1 MAMGRI
7 ASADMGALLAV
18 VRGDIVGLD
27 VDAIV
32 NAANAGLH
40 GGGGVDG
47 AIHRAAGPRL
57 DEECAAIGGCPTGR
71 AVVTSGCALR
81 ARYVIH
87 AVGPIWA
94 GGDRGERGLLRSC
107 YEEALRLAG
116 ELSLR
121 SIAFPNISTGAY
133 GFPKD
138 LAADI
143 AVGFLSG
150 AAPSHPS
157 LREIV
162 LVCYDAENYGLYKAR
177 LEAVRLK

>member
-1 MAMGRI
+1 
-7 ASADMGALLAV
+7 MGARLTLA
-18 VRGDIVGLD
+18 RGDITGLD

-32 NAANAGLH
+32 NAANAGLY

-47 AIHRAAGPRL
+47 AIHRAAGSRL
-57 DEECAAIGGCPTGR
+57 DEECAAIRDRDGCCPAGK

-94 GGDRGERGLLRSC
+94 GGERGERGLLRGC

-116 ELSLR
+116 ELCLR
-121 SIAFPNISTGAY
+121 SIAFPNISTGVY

-143 AVGFLSG
+143 ALGFLAG

-162 LVCYDAENYGLYKAR
+162 LVCHDAKNYGLYKAR
-177 LEAVRLK
+177 LRALGATGASA